1 MATIASPSSTTL
13 YLNAFDKTIQ
23 CGGVTKTVDDDYWTK
38 EIVPILYPM
47 WDSDNDKLEVF
58 VQYKDGSS
66 RMNKTKYS
74 RNQKT
79 GVYKWISYQFDLTP
93 FTTEITD
100 LTNRLVEKFT
110 EYRQG
115 QENDLERALAASF
128 SQNSILNWTKVALI
142 RNFLLMDSDWT
153 QLGDAPVTAE
163 QKTQWQA
170 YRQKLR
176 DITTTTEFST
186 NVEGTK
192 FPISPDFYN
201 KIYKTENAGKDY
213 LATDDQFLPLASHYL
228 KRYRDRVSFVN
239 YEDFCNEPNLFAEKL
254 HIELKSAGIHIPK
267 KNDNLPKS
275 FNPSTNFEKR
285 DNIFKT
291 IFSQYEINKEKFKT
305 QFQEMN
311 KIFSCV

>member
-1 MATIASPSSTTL
+1 MATIASPSSTSL
-13 YLNAFDKTIQ
+13 YLNAFDKSIQYEGIMKTI
-23 CGGVTKTVDDDYWTK
+23 DDDYWTK

-58 VQYKDGSS
+58 VQYKDGTS

-100 LTNRLVEKFT
+100 LNTRLIEKFT

-128 SQNSILNWTKVALI
+128 SQTSILNWTKVALI

-163 QKTQWQA
+163 QKTQWQT

-176 DITTTTEFST
+176 DIPADQKNKSAST
-186 NVEGTK
+186 VV
-192 FPISPDFYN
+192 FPITPTKHAKLADGLTYLDDVSHFYTIPQSVYSKFTTRIVN
-201 KIYKTENAGKDY
+201 Y
-213 LATDDQFLPLASHYL
+213 LALAIGTIDIDEMPVTRIARPMGSINPNTGNDTLDDIL
-228 KRYRDRVSFVN
+228 KMID
-239 YEDFCNEPNLFAEKL
+239 EGDFGE
-254 HIELKSAGIHIPK
+254 
-267 KNDNLPKS
+267 
-275 FNPSTNFEKR
+275 
-285 DNIFKT
+285 
-291 IFSQYEINKEKFKT
+291 
-305 QFQEMN
+305 
-311 KIFSCV
+311 

>member
-1 MATIASPSSTTL
+1 MATIASPSSTSL
-13 YLNAFDKTIQ
+13 YLNAFDKSIQYEGIMKTI
-23 CGGVTKTVDDDYWTK
+23 DDDYWTK

-58 VQYKDGSS
+58 VQYKDGTS

-93 FTTEITD
+93 FTTEIAD
-100 LTNRLVEKFT
+100 LNTRLIEKFT

-128 SQNSILNWTKVALI
+128 SQTSILNWTKVALI

-163 QKTQWQA
+163 QKTQWQT

-176 DITTTTEFST
+176 DIPADQKNKSASTVVFPITPTKHAKLGDGHTYLADVSHFYTIPQSVYSKFST
-186 NVEGTK
+186 RIVT
-192 FPISPDFYN
+192 
-201 KIYKTENAGKDY
+201 Y
-213 LATDDQFLPLASHYL
+213 LALAIGTASVDEMPVNFITRPNMATGLTTIQPTTGSDDLDEIL
-228 KRYRDRVSFVN
+228 KMIDAG
-239 YEDFCNEPNLFAEKL
+239 DFGE
-254 HIELKSAGIHIPK
+254 
-267 KNDNLPKS
+267 
-275 FNPSTNFEKR
+275 
-285 DNIFKT
+285 
-291 IFSQYEINKEKFKT
+291 
-305 QFQEMN
+305 
-311 KIFSCV
+311 